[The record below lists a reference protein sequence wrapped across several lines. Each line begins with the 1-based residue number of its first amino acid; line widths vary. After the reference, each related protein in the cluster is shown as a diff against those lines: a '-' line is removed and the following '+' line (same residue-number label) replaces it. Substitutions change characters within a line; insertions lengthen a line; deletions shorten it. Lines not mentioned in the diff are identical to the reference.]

1 MGPGMIIKVK
11 PSKVNGSISAP
22 ASKSMTHRA
31 LICAALAKGESHI
44 QSPLISDDTDATRRL
59 LEELGITIED
69 VSDVYN
75 VTGGTLRAPT
85 GDLYCNES
93 GTTMRLMTAICA
105 LVDGSCKLTGGEG
118 LSKRPIGQL
127 LDGLKHLGVE
137 CSSEDGYPPVTVTG
151 NGRLNGSTIEIPGD
165 VSSQY
170 ISALLLIAPYAEEQ
184 VDIMLTTS
192 LESKPYVSM
201 TMDVQRAFG
210 VDVKSSISMK
220 HFTIT
225 PQKYTSKHYSVEG
238 DWSSAS
244 YMLAAGALT
253 GEVSLINLNQASSQA
268 DAVIYNILQDMGAG
282 IWQTA
287 NNVTV
292 SENNLHAVDIDL
304 SDSPDL
310 FPMIA
315 ALCSKAQGVST
326 LRGLRR
332 LKYKESNRVEAMA
345 EGLKSMGVK
354 ITKNEDTMMITGGKT
369 TGSTINPYNDH
380 RIAMAFA
387 VLALTSEGE
396 TTILDAECTSKSY
409 PDFWDDIR
417 RLGAEIE
424 VKEK

>member
-1 MGPGMIIKVK
+1 MIIKVK

-31 LICAALAKGESHI
+31 LMCAALAEGESHI

-69 VSDVYN
+69 VSDWYN
-75 VTGGTLRAPT
+75 IIGGTLNTPS
-85 GDLYCNES
+85 DNLYCNES

-127 LDGLKHLGVE
+127 LDGLKQLGVE

-151 NGRLNGSTIEIPGD
+151 NGRLNGGIVEIPGD
-165 VSSQY
+165 ISSQY
-170 ISALLLIAPYAEEQ
+170 ISALLLVAPYAEEQ

-210 VDVKSSISMK
+210 VDVKASISME
-220 HFTIT
+220 HFTVI
-225 PQKYTSKHYSVEG
+225 PQNYTAKHYSVEG

-244 YMLAAGALT
+244 YILAAGALT
-253 GEVSLINLNQASSQA
+253 GEVSLSNLSQASSQA

-287 NNVTV
+287 NIVTV
-292 SENNLHAVDIDL
+292 SENSLHAVDIDL

-354 ITKNEDTMMITGGKT
+354 ITKNEDTMMITGGET

-387 VLALTSEGE
+387 VLALISKGE
-396 TTILDAECTSKSY
+396 TTILDAECISKSY